1 VIAVYLV
8 YVQPFR
14 GYLTLQVLEGN
25 YTDYVWSNENSP
37 WETDRLTRV
46 LKRETGQRVR
56 VPLHTLDYRHA
67 AVGIGREKVGK
78 GFSKGYDDDIGEVE
92 EAEVNE
98 EGEDIIELQ
107 NSRTTRIGIGN
118 YAIPIDIMK
127 HLSVRS
133 INAFRPLSIM

>member
-14 GYLTLQVLEGN
+14 EYLTPQVLEGN